1 MKIDDLISDK
11 IMKKTTG
18 VLHNEVP
25 NDPIM
30 ILMSRKCVLYIILM
44 TLSDLKTRN
53 AKNFEAHSD
62 YGKLMKVKLRN

>member
-53 AKNFEAHSD
+53 AK
-62 YGKLMKVKLRN
+62 KL